1 MFSYDFLTNIFGHV
15 IILSTLCFLM
25 ISLLISLGMYIITL
39 LYACVLLSHFVFS
52 YMLNFFVFYPFLFQL
67 RQLVHG
73 MLQRN
78 PADRPSVDKLV
89 EVVKQKLSSGLA
101 NYHDL
106 GIVGRG

>member
-1 MFSYDFLTNIFGHV
+1 
-15 IILSTLCFLM
+15 M
-25 ISLLISLGMYIITL
+25 ISLLISLGMFIITL
-39 LYACVLLSHFVFS
+39 LYAGELLSHFGLLLYAPVFCV
-52 YMLNFFVFYPFLFQL
+52 LHFLFQL

-78 PADRPSVDKLV
+78 PADRPSVDQLV